1 MEAKATCT
9 METVVLETKNTF
21 FCKAMC
27 TDCKPAYMY
36 RGERDIVMSV
46 MMQQISMMPDFDISI
61 NTRLIK
67 RNPVEFQIPFNA
79 FDYIFSNIYAGKLIR
94 SLLVN
99 LWFWFW
105 CQ

>member
-1 MEAKATCT
+1 
-9 METVVLETKNTF
+9 
-21 FCKAMC
+21 MC

-67 RNPVEFQIPFNA
+67 RYPVKFQITFNA
-79 FDYIFSNIYAGKLIR
+79 FDYILSNILCWKSNTQFIGESLILILM
-94 SLLVN
+94 SIK
-99 LWFWFW
+99 
-105 CQ
+105 